1 MGIKIGSLFQRVSLL
16 KVLIAVTVLL
26 ILDVLLYKYILS
38 LEMTMWKGIA
48 IGVLEILIYMSA
60 LVLILSFPVYF
71 LLALDDYQEKIK
83 KVKFNKI

>member
-1 MGIKIGSLFQRVSLL
+1 MSIKISLFFQRASLL
-16 KVLIAVTVLL
+16 IVLIAVTVLL
-26 ILDVLLYKYILS
+26 ILDVFLYVYILS

-71 LLALDDYQEKIK
+71 LLALDNYQEKMK
-83 KVKFNKI
+83 KVKFNKV